1 MYKVVIEMSFQT
13 SYWKKWKQSKT
24 CFSPK
29 MFAYSVVG
37 TLILQGVQRVGN
49 YGFILKEII
58 LREEDETLHRQRQ
71 RTLEKRESI
80 VKEGFI

>member
-1 MYKVVIEMSFQT
+1 
-13 SYWKKWKQSKT
+13 
-24 CFSPK
+24 

-37 TLILQGVQRVGN
+37 TVTLQGIQSVGN

-58 LREEDETLHRQRQ
+58 LREEDEILHRQRQ

-80 VKEGFI
+80 VKKGFI